1 MADAAKAPKAAKAP
15 AKTLKTRK
23 ITGLPKEAYKPD
35 GKTLRPLPEYVLR
48 AMKRR
53 QRKRRKIALL
63 TSVKTRKRKLLKA
76 EYINRARKYE
86 AEYERQKKAI
96 IQNHR
101 MARKHDN
108 FYVPPEPKLALVIRI
123 RGINGVPP
131 KPRKVL
137 QLFRLRQ
144 INNATFIKL
153 NKATLNMLR
162 IAEPY
167 IAWGYPSLK
176 TVRRLIYKRGF
187 LKINGR
193 RVPLVTNETIA
204 RHLGGGRRQNIICL
218 EDIVHEIFTVGPA
231 FKRVNRFLWH
241 FKLSNPRGGWRA
253 KTRHYVEGG
262 DFGNREEKINP
273 LVQRMI

>member
-1 MADAAKAPKAAKAP
+1 MADAKAP
-15 AKTLKTRK
+15 AKASTKAPAKAKKPRK
-23 ITGLPKEAYKPD
+23 ITGLPPEAYKPD

-53 QRKRRKIALL
+53 QRKRKKIALL
-63 TSVKTRKRKLLKA
+63 TAVKSKKRRMLRA
-76 EYINRARKYE
+76 EYINRARSYE
-86 AEYERQKKAI
+86 KEYERSKRAI

-108 FYVPPEPKLALVIRI
+108 FYVPPEPKLALVVRI
-123 RGINGVPP
+123 RGINGIPP

-144 INNATFIKL
+144 INNATFVKL

-167 IAWGYPSLK
+167 IAWGYPNLK

-193 RVPLVTNETIA
+193 RIPLVTNETIA
-204 RHLGGGRRQNIICL
+204 RHLGGKSKKIICL
-218 EDIVHEIFTVGPA
+218 EDIVHEIFTVGPS

-241 FKLSNPRGGWRA
+241 FKLSNPRGGWRN

-262 DFGNREEKINP
+262 DFGNREAKINP
-273 LVQRMI
+273 LIQRMI